1 MSPITLNELA
11 DKLGATLHGDGNVTV
26 SAIAS
31 LENAKAGELTF
42 LNKSSY
48 RHYLEASE
56 AGVILLKQQDVHLCK
71 TNALVVKDPYLAYA
85 KAAQL
90 FDKAPACA
98 HGIAPT
104 AYIAPSA
111 KVGKNVA
118 IGHHAVIENGVEL
131 GDDVQIGA
139 GCVIGANAK
148 IGARTRLWANVT
160 IYHGVTLGQDCL
172 LQSGTVIG
180 ADGFGYAKD
189 NSSGHWEKI
198 PQLGSV
204 IIGDRVEIGAA
215 SAVDRGAIGNTVIGN
230 GVVIDNLCQ
239 IGHNVQLG
247 DNCCI
252 CGGTVIGGSLK
263 MGRNCLIAGAC
274 VLNGHI
280 EITDN
285 VVVTGMGMVMRSIE
299 EAGIYSSGIPLQ
311 PNKEWRKSVPR
322 LMRIGDMH
330 ERVREL
336 EKLIKK

>member
-1 MSPITLNELA
+1 MTPITLNELA
-11 DKLGATLHGDGNVTV
+11 DRLGATLHGDGNVTV

-48 RHYLEASE
+48 RHYLETSE
-56 AGVILLKQQDVHLCK
+56 ASAILLKQQDVELCK

-90 FDKAPACA
+90 FDKTPACA
-98 HGIAPT
+98 RGIAPT

-118 IGHHAVIENGVEL
+118 IGHHAVIEDGVEL
-131 GDDVQIGA
+131 GDEVQIGA

-198 PQLGSV
+198 PQVGSV
-204 IIGDRVEIGAA
+204 IIGDRVEIGAG
-215 SAVDRGAIGNTVIGN
+215 SAIDRGAISNTVIGN

-299 EAGIYSSGIPLQ
+299 VAGIYSSGIPLQ
-311 PNKEWRKSVPR
+311 TNKEWRKSVPR